1 MRNLLYQAPALVP
14 PTVDEVVAALL
25 NARMLIQQ
33 GWSKRQAVAVVDG
46 RPCYCVVAAI
56 TACSHTTQIR
66 DAAMA
71 AARIA
76 TPPRYRTVSEF
87 NDAARGVG
95 DVADMLR
102 RAAGY
107 ARHTA
112 A

>member
-1 MRNLLYQAPALVP
+1 MRNLLYAAPALVP
-14 PTVDEVVAALL
+14 PTGDEVVAAIL

-33 GWSKRQAVAVVDG
+33 GWCQRQAVAVVDG

-56 TACSHTTQIR
+56 TACSRTTQIR

-76 TPPRYRTVSEF
+76 TPAQYRSIHEF

-102 RAAGY
+102 RVAGY